1 MSSQLAAAA
10 RRLASTNGSTNNNTN
25 GRGGSRGV
33 RGGSLGG
40 RKLTRATGRTSRG
53 GAKSAHGGDG
63 SRGSQVNGRRA
74 RGGRRGQRARGSAIR
89 GRSASQG
96 SNDSDVSQ
104 GEETD
109 ELSRPGSDSESLVD
123 TATGVAS
130 DDGLAQR
137 IYQRLETDGIAPPQW
152 PSDYGNHNLMTKF
165 RESWEAYRSRAR
177 ASLTKAGLID
187 DPLKRKR
194 LSDAIEFKG
203 ICHDMC
209 PDYEK
214 ITRIVEQ
221 DLNKP
226 EKDQL
231 TGTARPALMIKKLA
245 RSAAGQEAPL
255 PMDVRSVQGLRRTL
269 DYMVNRLLADEKNL
283 PELHPFLW
291 DRTRAIRRDFAFFSS
306 MTADEVHSQV
316 YILENITRFH
326 VTSLH
331 LLSRSGKDDERFVEQ
346 QELEQLGKTLLSLR
360 DVYDDCNEQGIVCEN
375 EAEFRSYF
383 LLFHARDPSILETL
397 QRQWKPQ
404 LWHDKHIAKAVTL
417 IEALQDTQEFVGS
430 WKDGQAAPLL
440 AASVSHLSYLSMMED
455 DGVSYTMAC
464 FAECHFE
471 HARRSLLAD
480 VKRSLTR
487 PKNAVNDV
495 TAADLNSILRYDTVH
510 EAIEFAEMHGL
521 KFATNPQA
529 PADAASQFLVLDS
542 RASLPHVKLRH
553 QYSYKLVEVKRG
565 NRRLADA
572 IHFTIYEK
580 QPLLAP
586 PTAGV
591 GGDDKDKGN
600 DEGSL
605 FVEDHGYSEPM
616 ADSAKKHGEQGSR
629 ALNGKDGQDDD
640 NQMARVAESC
650 PPAPLDTQQST
661 GFGGQAPNPF
671 AKNPFAQAKPTF
683 GSSGSPFAQN
693 PFAPSTTTTFGA
705 VSSASPNAPAEA
717 KASLGFAAKPAV
729 SNPFAPTPPKSTSTP
744 SLSFQQGKVG
754 VGSGAEKPSFTESSS
769 PFQHVFSKF
778 SGATA
783 TASASKNA
791 QESANA
797 APTVTFA
804 IPPAAS
810 LVPPAQTV
818 ASTASV
824 AAASSG
830 ATTANAAPV
839 AKMPA
844 TSPFVPAP
852 CAAPPTASESNVATV
867 ATPLKTNTLGSTTPA
882 DPPPTNLLGGRFSQG
897 VAQSLNSTTES
908 VLEST
913 GLYIPPM
920 ADVLSGT
927 VQLGA
932 YMKSDTRVSRDVLG
946 DFNSWFVMG
955 DNGIIP
961 EFLLHEVVTLTK
973 GIYDQYCQA
982 SEIQKAQEEEDR
994 VNVEVETFRVY
1005 NLSLKYFYRW
1015 KRNARAK
1022 RLSTVTRKGR
1032 DEMRAYLKAK
1042 HAERTAQRAQMRTW
1056 AKKAQ
1061 RAALK
1066 RPDEL
1071 ISVAKTKGASKR
1083 EAVDAIL
1090 ACGVLAGVRD
1100 ERQAALDI
1108 VRDDTSLSGSL
1119 YSPSDQSDDEPLT
1132 EQDKAAS
1139 GARQQA
1145 QLETCSETSMAA
1157 STTASPVAE
1166 SAKTRA
1172 LRRQYLGQE
1181 EKGQEEPGFRLSRSV
1196 GHAKSPKGR
1205 RRTSNFSSRW
1215 VLKAMGIVQ
1224 LPDGT
1229 AVPESLAQEGTEIR
1243 YPKTQLPRPS
1253 ATQAY
1258 RAKRQELAAT
1268 LAPESRSASSPAGA
1282 MKPPMSPKRPGTPP
1296 HDAKSAPANKP
1307 QAVSA
1312 ISSSTSPGSNKRKRG
1327 VDGQGRRAGGDDNDN
1342 DDSHKRLLSEA
1353 ERIRMELA
1361 ALRAELEEGTEWYR
1375 AQNERMRSSTSAAK
1389 ASSVYDESV

>member
-10 RRLASTNGSTNNNTN
+10 RRLASTNGTANTSTN
-25 GRGGSRGV
+25 GRGGSRGIRGSSSGGRKPTRSTGRV
-33 RGGSLGG
+33 SRGGSKPGY
-40 RKLTRATGRTSRG
+40 S
-53 GAKSAHGGDG
+53 GDG

-74 RGGRRGQRARGSAIR
+74 RGARRGQRGRGSGMR

-96 SNDSDVSQ
+96 SNDSDISQ
-104 GEETD
+104 DDETD
-109 ELSRPGSDSESLVD
+109 EFSRRGSDSESVVD
-123 TATGVAS
+123 TATAAAS

-137 IYQRLETDGIAPPQW
+137 IYQRLDTDGIAPPQW

-203 ICHDMC
+203 ICHGMC

-255 PMDVRSVQGLRRTL
+255 PMDVRSVQGLRRSL
-269 DYMVNRLLADEKNL
+269 DYMVNRLLADEKAL

-360 DVYDDCNEQGIVCEN
+360 DVYDDCNEQGIVCQN

-397 QRQWKPQ
+397 QRQWKPR
-404 LWHDKHIAKAVTL
+404 LWHDKHIAKAVAL

-464 FAECHFE
+464 FAECHFQQ
-471 HARRSLLAD
+471 ARRSLLAD

-495 TAADLNSILRYDTVH
+495 TAADLNSILRFDTVH

-521 KFATNPQA
+521 KFAPNPQA
-529 PADAASQFLVLDS
+529 PSDAASQFLVLDS
-542 RASLPHVKLRH
+542 RVSLPHVRLRH
-553 QYSYKLVEVKRG
+553 HYSHKLVEVKRG
-565 NRRLADA
+565 NRTLADA

-586 PTAGV
+586 PTASEADEN
-591 GGDDKDKGN
+591 DDD

-605 FVEDHGYSEPM
+605 FVEDDGHSEAM
-616 ADSAKKHGEQGSR
+616 TDGQAKQQEKQGSP
-629 ALNGKDGQDDD
+629 ALNGKDDEANNDGSK
-640 NQMARVAESC
+640 ALS
-650 PPAPLDTQQST
+650 
-661 GFGGQAPNPF
+661 QAPQPTLLATASPF
-671 AKNPFAQAKPTF
+671 ATNPFAQAKPTF

-693 PFAPSTTTTFGA
+693 PFATKTPFGA
-705 VSSASPNAPAEA
+705 ASSASPKTPAEGQNSLGSA
-717 KASLGFAAKPAV
+717 GASSAATGFGQLKPGVGFAAASAV
-729 SNPFAPTPPKSTSTP
+729 SNPFATASPKSTSTP
-744 SLSFQQGKVG
+744 SLSLQQGEAG
-754 VGSGAEKPSFTESSS
+754 VESGARQLASSKGSQS
-769 PFQHVFSKF
+769 PFHDQ
-778 SGATA
+778 GP
-783 TASASKNA
+783 
-791 QESANA
+791 ANA
-797 APTVTFA
+797 APAMTSA
-804 IPPAAS
+804 IAPAVSPA
-810 LVPPAQTV
+810 PQAQTRT
-818 ASTASV
+818 STAPT
-824 AAASSG
+824 G
-830 ATTANAAPV
+830 ATSCEASAVDAAPV
-839 AKMPA
+839 AMMPA
-844 TSPFVPAP
+844 TSPFTPSAASKSSFPA
-852 CAAPPTASESNVATV
+852 A
-867 ATPLKTNTLGSTTPA
+867 ATPLKTNTLESTTPA
-882 DPPPTNLLGGRFSQG
+882 VSPPTSLVETRLDDDA
-897 VAQSLNSTTES
+897 AQSLDSTTAS
-908 VLEST
+908 VLA
-913 GLYIPPM
+913 P
-920 ADVLSGT
+920 ADVCAPQVAAAGEKDAP
-927 VQLGA
+927 V
-932 YMKSDTRVSRDVLG
+932 RRDIVG
-946 DFNSWFVMG
+946 EFNSWFVMG

-961 EFLLHEVVTLTK
+961 EFLLHQVVTLTK
-973 GIYDQYCQA
+973 GIYDKYIDDLQ
-982 SEIQKAQEEEDR
+982 IQMAQEEEDR
-994 VNVEVETFRVY
+994 INAQVEAFRVY

-1015 KRNARAK
+1015 KRNAREK

-1032 DEMRAYLKAK
+1032 DEMRAYLKAQ
-1042 HAERTAQRAQMRTW
+1042 HAERLAQRKKKHAS

-1066 RPDEL
+1066 RPDQL
-1071 ISVAKTKGASKR
+1071 ISVAKTKGAADR
-1083 EAVDAIL
+1083 EAMESIL
-1090 ACGVLAGVRD
+1090 ASGVLSGVRN
-1100 ERQAALDI
+1100 ERKAALDI
-1108 VRDDTSLSGSL
+1108 VRDDASLSGSC
-1119 YSPSDQSDDEPLT
+1119 YSPSEQSEESLM
-1132 EQDKAAS
+1132 EQGNAPRGTAQ
-1139 GARQQA
+1139 GRRQT
-1145 QLETCSETSMAA
+1145 LSAA
-1157 STTASPVAE
+1157 STASKVVE

-1172 LRRQYLGQE
+1172 LRQQYLGQ
-1181 EKGQEEPGFRLSRSV
+1181 GQEEPGFRLSRSL
-1196 GHAKSPKGR
+1196 GHAEGGKGR
-1205 RRTSNFSSRW
+1205 KRRSNFSSRW
-1215 VLKAMGIVQ
+1215 RLKAMGIVQ

-1229 AVPESLAQEGTEIR
+1229 AVPESLAQQGPEIR
-1243 YPKTQLPRPS
+1243 YPRAQLPRPS

-1258 RAKRQELAAT
+1258 RAKRQELAAAMAQEDT
-1268 LAPESRSASSPAGA
+1268 SASNPAGA
-1282 MKPPMSPKRPGTPP
+1282 
-1296 HDAKSAPANKP
+1296 NKP
-1307 QAVSA
+1307 LSPTVQAA
-1312 ISSSTSPGSNKRKRG
+1312 PPAPSTSPGNNKRKRC
-1327 VDGQGRRAGGDDNDN
+1327 VDEQGARADDNG

-1361 ALRAELEEGTEWYR
+1361 ALRAELEEGREWYR
-1375 AQNERMRSSTSAAK
+1375 AQNERMRSSTSAAR
-1389 ASSVYDESV
+1389 ASSLYHESV